1 MDWTNRCTFEWGFV
15 TLTYTHTHGEK
26 SAGQWPR
33 RLLINSVRLQ
43 KIVYHSLCQTL
54 DGENS
59 RESINGFE
67 QFTWSDFYV
76 VRRNNC
82 GGLVVGY
89 IDACVWIIKIV
100 FMHYS
105 FMCSPR
111 KPFPS
116 ACSLAHALHSEAI
129 GITVKSSGNFQG
141 TISCLLCVF
150 FFHCPF
156 VFPSSHCLLDITLYA
171 HTHTCTARTFFGVPV
186 EIGVFDVCSGSRFP
200 FFFSAVLLD
209 R

>member
-1 MDWTNRCTFEWGFV
+1 
-15 TLTYTHTHGEK
+15 
-26 SAGQWPR
+26 
-33 RLLINSVRLQ
+33 
-43 KIVYHSLCQTL
+43 
-54 DGENS
+54 
-59 RESINGFE
+59 
-67 QFTWSDFYV
+67 
-76 VRRNNC
+76 
-82 GGLVVGY
+82 
-89 IDACVWIIKIV
+89 
-100 FMHYS
+100 MHYS
-105 FMCSPR
+105 FVYSPR

-186 EIGVFDVCSGSRFP
+186 EIGVFDVCSGSRFL
-200 FFFSAVLLD
+200 FFSPPFYSIDRKSAHTFLLRCSFIYSCAVHVDLFAD
-209 R
+209 TRSRIGFFEARPKIE